1 MLQPA
6 NRFTLIDALRPPVGF
21 GVDSAMAVTF
31 TLDLRALT
39 TVPVAFALSGGESTD
54 GGTEQ
59 FESIELL
66 HALRSHADKISVFCQ
81 AGYTAVPPSH
91 RVFAFLEGA
100 VVPVEAPLGGIV
112 HPKVWVLRY
121 TAEETERAAQP
132 EQSRL
137 RVLVASRNLTFDASW
152 DTVLRFDE
160 CHDGGIRLEPVGAL
174 FQGLLK
180 STTSTVDQA
189 HRRRV
194 DSLAAALQTATFA
207 PPVGVDDLVVHVMG
221 LGEGRSPLPTAA
233 QRSLIIS
240 PFVHDR
246 FFDEIHPHRIDEL
259 VSRQE
264 SLDSLGSQALAKVG
278 AAYTFD
284 DGGVSDPDDIDDQKD
299 RTDPHDPGRPLVGL
313 HAKVF
318 AFEEAGRARLFV
330 GSSNA
335 TGAAFGSNIEILVE
349 LIGALSTLGIDR
361 LVGSVEEESEER
373 SLRGLFHKHV
383 PLDEPPEMQ
392 DASSLE
398 RARRALASLP
408 IEGIVERSGSDWA
421 VTYRSAERVPRFE
434 GVEVRCWPLGSAGH
448 RHPVVGSAVFDE
460 RFETSLEAMSGFLV
474 FELTQHDGTRT
485 EFVLPVALIGVPE
498 ERERV
503 LMRALVGNAERF
515 LAYLLAM
522 LDDDPS
528 QLGLPDAIE
537 RIGAASSA
545 DGHPKTGRPVL
556 EKLLRTMRRDP
567 AKLNGLDPLVSDLAD
582 DGALPDGFADLWEAL
597 QGVTTAATADGLE
610 ATLTGTAR

>member
-6 NRFTLIDALRPPVGF
+6 NRFTLIDALRPPAGF

-39 TVPVAFALSGGESTD
+39 AVPAAFALSGGESTD
-54 GGTEQ
+54 GDAAR

-66 HALRSHADKISVFCQ
+66 HALRSNADKISVFCQ

-91 RVFAFLEGA
+91 RVFTFLEGS
-100 VVPVEAPLGGIV
+100 VVPVEAPRGGIV

-121 TAEETERAAQP
+121 TAGDTERGTRP
-132 EQSRL
+132 EQSLL

-152 DTVLRFDE
+152 DTMLRLDE
-160 CHDGGIRLEPVGAL
+160 CHDGGIRLEPVGEL
-174 FQGLLK
+174 FQGLLNAAVG
-180 STTSTVDQA
+180 TVDEV

-194 DSLAAALQTATFA
+194 ESLATTLQTATFV
-207 PPVGVDDLVVHVMG
+207 PPDGVDDLVVHVVG
-221 LGEGRSPLPTAA
+221 LSEGRSPLPTTA

-246 FFDEIHPHRIDEL
+246 FFDEIHPHRIEAL

-264 SLDSLGSQALAKVG
+264 SLDALSPQTLDQVG
-278 AAYTFD
+278 TAYTFD
-284 DGGVSDPDDIDDQKD
+284 DGSVSDLGDIEDLED

-318 AFEEAGRARLFV
+318 AFEEEGRARLFV
-330 GSSNA
+330 GSANA
-335 TGAAFGSNIEILVE
+335 TGAAFRSNVEILVE
-349 LIGALSTLGIDR
+349 LIGPRSTLGIDQ
-361 LVGSVEEESEER
+361 LVGVDDEER
-373 SLRGLFHKHV
+373 SDDESSLRDWFHRYV
-383 PLDEPPEMQ
+383 PPDEPVQLE
-392 DASSLE
+392 DSSFLDG
-398 RARRALASLP
+398 ARRAIARLP
-408 IEGIVERSGSDWA
+408 IEGIVERSGNDWA

-434 GVEVRCWPLGSAGH
+434 GVEVHCWPLGSAGY
-448 RHPVVGSAVFDE
+448 RRAVAGGGPFEE

-474 FELTQHDGTRT
+474 FELTGDDGTRT
-485 EFVLPVALIGVPE
+485 EFILPMTLIGVPE

-537 RIGAASSA
+537 SVGAASST
-545 DGHPKTGRPVL
+545 DGNPATGLPVL

-567 AKLNGLDPLVSDLAD
+567 AKLNGLHPLVSDLAD
-582 DGALPDGFADLWEAL
+582 DDALPDGFAELWEVVR
-597 QGVTTAATADGLE
+597 GVMTADRK
-610 ATLTGTAR
+610 ATSMGASQ

>member
-1 MLQPA
+1 
-6 NRFTLIDALRPPVGF
+6 
-21 GVDSAMAVTF
+21 
-31 TLDLRALT
+31 
-39 TVPVAFALSGGESTD
+39 
-54 GGTEQ
+54 
-59 FESIELL
+59 
-66 HALRSHADKISVFCQ
+66 
-81 AGYTAVPPSH
+81 
-91 RVFAFLEGA
+91 
-100 VVPVEAPLGGIV
+100 
-112 HPKVWVLRY
+112 
-121 TAEETERAAQP
+121 
-132 EQSRL
+132 
-137 RVLVASRNLTFDASW
+137 
-152 DTVLRFDE
+152 
-160 CHDGGIRLEPVGAL
+160 
-174 FQGLLK
+174 
-180 STTSTVDQA
+180 
-189 HRRRV
+189 
-194 DSLAAALQTATFA
+194 
-207 PPVGVDDLVVHVMG
+207 
-221 LGEGRSPLPTAA
+221 
-233 QRSLIIS
+233 
-240 PFVHDR
+240 
-246 FFDEIHPHRIDEL
+246 
-259 VSRQE
+259 
-264 SLDSLGSQALAKVG
+264 
-278 AAYTFD
+278 
-284 DGGVSDPDDIDDQKD
+284 
-299 RTDPHDPGRPLVGL
+299 
-313 HAKVF
+313 
-318 AFEEAGRARLFV
+318 
-330 GSSNA
+330 
-335 TGAAFGSNIEILVE
+335 
-349 LIGALSTLGIDR
+349 
-361 LVGSVEEESEER
+361 SEER

-545 DGHPKTGRPVL
+545 DGHPQTGRPVL

-597 QGVTTAATADGLE
+597 YGVTTAATTDAPG
-610 ATLTGTAR
+610 ATPTGAAR